1 MGKYTRKCSRGV
13 GELAVMEVTQAAGVR
28 TRGRAHS
35 LAAAAAAA
43 VKSPRRRRTAAPP
56 STEVV
61 QTSSYLQLRSRPLFR
76 TIRRP
81 LLQAENSAAAAAAS
95 DPGPAAEGI
104 SQCSSNGSS
113 EVVGDGK
120 RDDPLERGTWRSG
133 RSGIDGSEGEN
144 EVGFEVDGWGDNDGS
159 RNRGVFRGGGDGS
172 GAALRREVY
181 FHPASLSLS
190 LSLFLVVL
198 KPKASFL
205 FRSVLPQVQ
214 LRRYRRRSVGR
225 PLRLGSDQP
234 LKRMAK

>member
-120 RDDPLERGTWRSG
+120 KGEGPGSSTCNFKSSRASRETTPSSVALGEAGDLESTAARARMRSG
-133 RSGIDGSEGEN
+133 SRSTAGATTTEAEIEEFFAAAETDQAQRFAEKYNYDVIGDVPLDGRFDWVRIN
-144 EVGFEVDGWGDNDGS
+144 
-159 RNRGVFRGGGDGS
+159 
-172 GAALRREVY
+172 L
-181 FHPASLSLS
+181 
-190 LSLFLVVL
+190 
-198 KPKASFL
+198 
-205 FRSVLPQVQ
+205 
-214 LRRYRRRSVGR
+214 
-225 PLRLGSDQP
+225 
-234 LKRMAK
+234 